1 MLLSC
6 IPSSMNAHNVHV
18 HHKIQTP
25 RVTDRALKIRPTL
38 PFQPQ
43 LYPSPNLHFSL
54 QLHRTTYGVPLRAK
68 WNHSFLPLPTLSHCL
83 HQCSSSSN
91 VLVAH
96 LGAWLHRRV
105 WFGRS
110 AVRSD
115 ILHFSQ
121 APSCCWRYWCW
132 WFSGPTLSS
141 TDPEAP
147 SPLLLLG
154 KSF

>member
-6 IPSSMNAHNVHV
+6 MPSSMKAHNVHV
-18 HHKIQTP
+18 HHTIQTP
-25 RVTDRALKIRPTL
+25 RMTDRALKIRPSL
-38 PFQPQ
+38 PFQSQ
-43 LYPSPNLHFSL
+43 FYPRPNLHFSL
-54 QLHRTTYGVPLRAK
+54 QLHRTTYGVPLKTK

-83 HQCSSSSN
+83 HPCSSSSN

-96 LGAWLHRRV
+96 LGAWLHCRV

-115 ILHFSQ
+115 SLRFSQ
-121 APSCCWRYWCW
+121 APQCCWCYWCCR
-132 WFSGPTLSS
+132 FSGPTLRS
-141 TDPEAP
+141 TDLEVR